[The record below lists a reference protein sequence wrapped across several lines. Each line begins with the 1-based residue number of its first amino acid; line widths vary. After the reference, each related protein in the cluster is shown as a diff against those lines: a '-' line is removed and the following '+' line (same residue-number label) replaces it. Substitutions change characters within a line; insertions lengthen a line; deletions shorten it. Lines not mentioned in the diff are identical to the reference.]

1 LAKAFAIPQF
11 LIPSPHE
18 VSMSVAMKNI
28 VVFVTD
34 LAKARTFYADL
45 LGLPVAGQTEMMIE
59 FLPGAAT
66 TLGVALALQDE
77 ARRLVGRHTGI
88 TLRVE
93 KIEQVCDRLKVGGAR
108 FVENLEASP
117 WGKMAVVADP
127 DGNQF
132 ALVDR

>member
-1 LAKAFAIPQF
+1 MT
-11 LIPSPHE
+11 
-18 VSMSVAMKNI
+18 VSMKNV

-34 LAKARTFYADL
+34 LAKAKRFYGEL
-45 LGLPVAGQTEMMIE
+45 LGLPVAGESEMVLE
-59 FLPGAAT
+59 FFPGAPA
-66 TLGVALALQDE
+66 TLGVSLALHED

-93 KIEQVCDRLKVGGAR
+93 GIEQLCESLRAGGVSFA
-108 FVENLEASP
+108 EPLESSP
-117 WGKMAVVADP
+117 WGKMAVIADF

>member
-1 LAKAFAIPQF
+1 
-11 LIPSPHE
+11 
-18 VSMSVAMKNI
+18 MSISMKNI

-34 LAKARTFYADL
+34 LARAKAFYSDT
-45 LGLPVAGQTEMMIE
+45 LGLPLAGETEMLLE
-59 FLPGAAT
+59 FFPGSPT

-77 ARRLVGRHTGI
+77 ARKLVGRHTGI

-93 KIEQVCDRLKVGGAR
+93 QIERLCDTLATAGAR
-108 FVENLEASP
+108 FVEPLESSP
-117 WGKMAVVADP
+117 WGKMAVIADP